1 MKTMKHKII
10 SVVAGMLLVCLLP
23 VGAQNRSWQSTSP
36 MQQISTH
43 TFEVRAAEAPVVTY
57 KFMPMTSTSLLRAG
71 EESPLLVAEE
81 EENAAHKGSIRR
93 GFITPGDPGEQ
104 SDEFPIGEPWIL
116 LLFAAALAATTAIR
130 LRRRQ
135 PAEGE

>member
-23 VGAQNRSWQSTSP
+23 VGAQNRPWQSTSP

-57 KFMPMTSTSLLRAG
+57 KFMPMTATSLLRAG
-71 EESPLLVAEE
+71 EESPLLVEE
-81 EENAAHKGSIRR
+81 ESASAAPGRNIRR

>member
-1 MKTMKHKII
+1 MKHKII

-71 EESPLLVAEE
+71 EESPLLVEE
-81 EENAAHKGSIRR
+81 ESASAASGRNIRR

-104 SDEFPIGEPWIL
+104 SDEYPIGEPWIL